1 MEDLKRRYEESEI
14 QYISRLYRDKINL
27 GLTNK
32 EINNIINKELKTSYG
47 ESTTRGN
54 AKYYN
59 MGFDEGYDKALEKN
73 ENHEENTILK
83 HEYSGYNQIKTFKET
98 TEINKDGSYT
108 TEKLIGIEDESKLK
122 DDKFLLKV
130 HGYDSK
136 FWTIISARN
145 SIWNTQLK
153 GGKVTK
159 LYASKINV
167 KPKENN
173 ISIDE
178 IKEWLESFDRK
189 HKTVKEYSNTIPNNG
204 KLLEIPLVDVHYG
217 KKSYKFEIGENKN
230 TDSLKTKEDFLKVI
244 TEFKNNSMDKNI
256 EKIIFPVGNDFL
268 NSDTIDN
275 TTTKGTRQDNDM
287 RWQELYLKGLETLI
301 EAIDILSELAPV
313 DVFYVSGN
321 HDKVS
326 GYHLIVSLFAWYR
339 NDERVHIDV
348 NPSVRKYRQ
357 FGKCAIGFS
366 HGDTE
371 GKRIYDVMQI
381 EEPKIWGDTLYRE
394 MHLGHLHH
402 EVVNEKGGL
411 IVRSLPSITGTDA
424 WHTESGFVGSLAKA
438 QAFIWDREKGL
449 VNIMFS
455 QIN

>member
-1 MEDLKRRYEESEI
+1 MSELKRRYEETEI
-14 QYISRLYRDKINL
+14 QYMSRLYRDKINL

-32 EINNIINKELKTSYG
+32 EVNEIINKELKTSYG

-59 MGFDEGYDKALEKN
+59 IGFDEGYDKATNKEEKDDI
-73 ENHEENTILK
+73 TTLK
-83 HEYSGYNQIKTFKET
+83 HEYDNYEQIKSFKET
-98 TEINKDGSYT
+98 VEINKDGSFT
-108 TEKLIGIEDESKLK
+108 NEKLIGIEDETKLK
-122 DDKFLLKV
+122 DEAFLLSV

-136 FWTIISARN
+136 CWTIVSARN

-167 KPKENN
+167 KPRENN
-173 ISIDE
+173 ISLDE
-178 IKEWLESFDRK
+178 IQEWLKSFDRK
-189 HKTVKEYSNTIPNNG
+189 HKTIKDYTNTIPNNG
-204 KLLEIPLVDVHYG
+204 KMLEVPIVDVHYG
-217 KKSYKFEIGENKN
+217 KKSYTFELGRNKESN
-230 TDSLKTKEDFLKVI
+230 SCKTKEDFLKVI
-244 TEFKNNSMDKNI
+244 TDFKNRSKDKNI
-256 EKIIFPVGNDFL
+256 EKIIFPIGNDFL

-287 RWQELYLKGLETLI
+287 RWQELYFEGLCVLV

-326 GYHLIVSLFAWYR
+326 GYHLAVSLYSWYR
-339 NDERVHIDV
+339 KDERVSVDI
-348 NPSVRKYRQ
+348 NPSTRKYRQ

-366 HGDTE
+366 HGDQE
-371 GKRIYDVMQI
+371 GKRIYEVMQI
-381 EEPKIWGDTLYRE
+381 EEPKMWGETTYRE
-394 MHLGHLHH
+394 FHLGHLHH
-402 EVVNEKGGL
+402 EVANEKGGL
-411 IVRSLPSITGTDA
+411 IVRHLPSITGTDA

-438 QAFIWDREKGL
+438 QAFIWDKERGL
-449 VNIMFS
+449 IDLMFS